1 MKPTFFYILFLILTI
16 TLIPQPDKVSWAAT
30 DPLVDITTLL
40 AAGRYGEAASSGE
53 DALKLSSVSDTLR
66 INIACLTAQAHI
78 KAGNPK
84 KALSLLETIRG
95 TTKTSD
101 RGHSRLL
108 HVAALAAMSNGDAVA
123 AERYMVDAVGTEGL
137 LPEDQV
143 MHLFIKG
150 MIARQSAGKETEAEV
165 LFRKSEES
173 ASLLKASALIPAIL
187 LQRGK
192 LAIQA
197 GDVPKAISYFKLS
210 IKTSENIKP
219 DDDLVNILAEAGW
232 ALHQLTRSKDLTE
245 NAADS
250 IIARHAMIRAAE
262 LSLQIGNYRARS
274 NALAKG
280 GAAAEAE
287 GELDSALKLA
297 LDAIDTAQKG
307 RHADLLPSRQHL
319 AARILKKRGE
329 REASLG
335 MYRAASRNLE
345 LSKRGI
351 LPDCSTSTA
360 QYQETV
366 RPVYLEL
373 ADMLIERTEAP
384 GSSELMQELLL
395 EVRNTLEMLRSE
407 ELRDYFG
414 DACLGSGRIE
424 AVKGNS
430 PPGTAVLYTA
440 IFSDRMDL
448 LVSLP
453 DGIKRFRVDR
463 SLGEIAREARM
474 LRITI
479 ENRFDSWEASA
490 KNLYE
495 WIIRPLDKELKRQ
508 NISRLVFVPDGP
520 LRNVPLTVLHDGT
533 SPVIERFSII
543 TLQNLAFAS
552 RSKAGQSSPAILMAG
567 ISESVQGYPALT
579 NVVRELEGI
588 GSTRNGSVTLLN
600 SEFQLENIKKRLEST
615 PFPFLHFASHGE
627 FTGSSRDNFI
637 LTWEG
642 KMTLDHLERFIRSGE
657 MKKTP
662 VEILSLSACRT
673 AAGDDRATLGL
684 AGLAVKSGARN
695 SIASLWDVED
705 KSTSELF
712 IEFYR
717 IQAAG
722 DAGGSAEAF
731 RKAQL
736 TMRTRYGHPY
746 FWSPFLFI
754 GAWF

>member
-1 MKPTFFYILFLILTI
+1 MKPAFYLILIMIIALFLQQVKT
-16 TLIPQPDKVSWAAT
+16 SWAT
-30 DPLVDITTLL
+30 DPLPEITTLL
-40 AAGRYGEAASSGE
+40 AAGRYSEAASSGE
-53 DALKLSSVSDTLR
+53 DALNASTLPESLR
-66 INIACLTAQAHI
+66 ISIASVTAQAHI
-78 KAGNPK
+78 KAGNSRHAIK
-84 KALSLLETIRG
+84 LIDKFRAA
-95 TTKTSD
+95 TKISE
-101 RGHSRLL
+101 RNLSRLL
-108 HVAALAAMSNGDAVA
+108 QVAALAAISNGDAVVA
-123 AERYMVDAVGTEGL
+123 GRYMDEVADVKGL
-137 LPEDQV
+137 SPEEQA
-143 MHLFIKG
+143 MHLFIRG
-150 MIARQSAGKETEAEV
+150 MIARQTVGKEVEAEV
-165 LFRKSEES
+165 LFRKADES
-173 ASLLKASALIPAIL
+173 AILLKGSTLLPAIL

-192 LAIQA
+192 LAVQS
-197 GDVPKAISYFKLS
+197 GDAPKAISCFKLS
-210 IKTSENIKP
+210 ITASEKINP

-232 ALHQLTRSKDLTE
+232 ALHQLTRSRDRTE

-250 IIARHAMIRAAE
+250 GIARQAMIHAAE

-274 NALAKG
+274 NALARAG
-280 GAAAEAE
+280 EATE
-287 GELDSALKLA
+287 VEEDLEAALKLA
-297 LDAIDTAQKG
+297 LDAIDSAQKG
-307 RHADLLPSRQHL
+307 RHADLLPSRQHI
-319 AARILKKRGE
+319 AARILKKKGA
-329 REASLG
+329 REASLA
-335 MYRAASRNLE
+335 MYRAAAQNLE

-360 QYQETV
+360 QYLETV

-373 ADMLIERTEAP
+373 ADLLIERTEAP
-384 GSSELMQELLL
+384 GAGEFRQELLL
-395 EVRNTLEMLRSE
+395 EVRNTLEMLRTE

-414 DACLGSGRIE
+414 DACLGSGRME
-424 AVKGNS
+424 VVRGNS
-430 PPGTAVLYTA
+430 PPGAAVLYTV
-440 IFSDRMDL
+440 IFPDRMEL

-453 DGIKRFRVDR
+453 DGMKRFKVDH
-463 SLGEIAREARM
+463 SLAEIGREARM

-479 ENRFDSWEASA
+479 ESRFDSWESPA
-490 KNLYE
+490 KKLYD
-495 WIIRPLDKELKRQ
+495 WIIRPLEQELKRQ

-533 SPVIERFSII
+533 SPVIERYSII

-552 RSKAGQSSPAILMAG
+552 RSKAGQNGPAILMAG
-567 ISESVQGYPALT
+567 ISESVQGYPALA
-579 NVVRELEGI
+579 NVERELAGI
-588 GSTRNGSVTLLN
+588 GATRNGSVTLLN
-600 SEFQLENIKKRLEST
+600 SQFLLQNIKKSLESS

-717 IQAAG
+717 ILATGEAA
-722 DAGGSAEAF
+722 GSAEAF